1 MEAVL
6 CSDTAADFLCD
17 IGTGAA
23 TPTQI
28 VKYCRSLAKSPSCAD
43 ELRCLSRFGTVHY
56 NNVERDMHKFFSDT
70 YAVEPYPLDLD
81 VYDDEGNE
89 IRMRVPALAVH
100 EMFAAMLANGS
111 DVLAGPACSPLQ
123 YWNEAA
129 KNIWGREHPANC
141 EYAAHKEHM
150 VPINLHSDGVE
161 TYRDTEY
168 HCFSWSSALSF
179 GGRGDTFDRIVL
191 ILLLVESCMISGVT
205 FDQVIAFITWS
216 FAAMS
221 AGIHPFRDHLGRP
234 LTGKRAAKAGTPLF
248 GSWRGI
254 FSSWL
259 GDSKASW

>member
-1 MEAVL
+1 
-6 CSDTAADFLCD
+6 
-17 IGTGAA
+17 
-23 TPTQI
+23 
-28 VKYCRSLAKSPSCAD
+28 
-43 ELRCLSRFGTVHY
+43 
-56 NNVERDMHKFFSDT
+56 
-70 YAVEPYPLDLD
+70 
-81 VYDDEGNE
+81 
-89 IRMRVPALAVH
+89 
-100 EMFAAMLANGS
+100 MFAAMLANGS

-129 KNIWGREHPANC
+129 KSTWGREHPANC

-254 FSSWL
+254 FSNWL